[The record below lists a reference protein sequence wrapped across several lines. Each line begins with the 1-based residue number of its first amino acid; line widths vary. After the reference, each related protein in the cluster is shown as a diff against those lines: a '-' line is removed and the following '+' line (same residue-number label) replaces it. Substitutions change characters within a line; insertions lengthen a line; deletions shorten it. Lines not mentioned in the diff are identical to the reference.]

1 MVGSV
6 CPPHFQTFLF
16 ETFQNNTA
24 SNLDRAQ
31 SDSNVTEIERF
42 SKNVKRPK
50 SFRRNSADN
59 GKPQTFPI
67 ESKDD
72 LINWYKEGI

>member
-1 MVGSV
+1 M
-6 CPPHFQTFLF
+6 
-16 ETFQNNTA
+16 
-24 SNLDRAQ
+24 DRAQ

-72 LINWYKEGI
+72 LINWYKEGIDSSVPLIIFTFIMVIRFL